1 MKISKLIKQLQEAQ
15 RELGD
20 HPMTTFDG
28 FISGI
33 KLSPAKDGICYPLKK
48 GAHNEIGLEI
58 LTRWSA

>member
-1 MKISKLIKQLQEAQ
+1 MKISQLIKQLQEAQ
-15 RELGD
+15 RQLGD

-48 GAHNEIGLEI
+48 GAHNEIGI
-58 LTRWSA
+58 DIMTDYNK